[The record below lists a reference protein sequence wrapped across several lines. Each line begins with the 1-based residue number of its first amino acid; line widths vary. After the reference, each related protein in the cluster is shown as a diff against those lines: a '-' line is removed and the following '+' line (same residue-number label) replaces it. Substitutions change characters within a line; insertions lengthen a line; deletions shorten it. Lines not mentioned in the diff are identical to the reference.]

1 MGTAAAR
8 NGAST
13 YQITANTSLSSGG
26 GIVNVFPGVLTLVLS
41 RVTGNIATADGG
53 IDNEAGAILRV
64 FLSLIS
70 GNTPPP

>member
-1 MGTAAAR
+1 
-8 NGAST
+8 
-13 YQITANTSLSSGG
+13 
-26 GIVNVFPGVLTLVLS
+26 LVLS